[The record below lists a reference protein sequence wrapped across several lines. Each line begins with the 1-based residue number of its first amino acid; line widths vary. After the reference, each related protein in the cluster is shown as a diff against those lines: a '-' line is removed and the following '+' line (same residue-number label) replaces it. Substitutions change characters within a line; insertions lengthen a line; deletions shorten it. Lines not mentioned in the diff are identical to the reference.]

1 MKKLLCI
8 ITLFITT
15 ISAQVLENS
24 VPMNLSF
31 QGVLSSSDG
40 TIYEDGEYELTF
52 RIMFP
57 SLQGVEINIW
67 EETQSVFVA
76 NGLFSTILGS
86 VEELPAIIPG
96 NAELE
101 VQVGEEVLTP
111 RTTFT
116 SVPFSI
122 ASNFAAIS
130 GRAQVADS
138 SNYSIRADSS
148 MFAWQAQHAT
158 HADTAMVAMSAPTA
172 GSAVYATYS
181 DTSGYSYN
189 SEHSVY
195 SDTSMFSGHSAGA
208 MYANYADTSMFAGQ
222 ANHAMHSDTS
232 GYAHNSMIS
241 VYADTAVFVGESV
254 HSIYSDSSFISMNAM
269 SSVYADTAYY
279 VLGYTPTSELGG
291 VALSNDFNDLL
302 NIPDYVLL
310 GDITGITPE
319 QVTIGGGF
327 NLGNLPPFDHPDPII
342 ANISDVNELTLNA
355 SPQQIT
361 SQRSIGIEVTREG
374 AAPAFVTVTIEANNT
389 TA

>member
-1 MKKLLCI
+1 MKKLLFI

-40 TIYEDGEYELTF
+40 TIYEDGEYDLTF

-67 EETQSVFVA
+67 QETQSVFVA
-76 NGLFSTILGS
+76 NGLFSTVLGS
-86 VEELPAIIPG
+86 IEELPAIIPG

-138 SNYSIRADSS
+138 SNYSTRADSS
-148 MFAWQAQHAT
+148 MFSMHSQHAIY
-158 HADTAMVAMSAPTA
+158 ADTAMVAMSAPMA
-172 GSAVYATYS
+172 GSAMYAGYS
-181 DTSGYSYN
+181 DTSGFSYQSTHSTYSDSSMYSGSAGQAIHAN
-189 SEHSVY
+189 YATQSDTSVY
-195 SDTSMFSGHSAGA
+195 SYSSMV
-208 MYANYADTSMFAGQ
+208 
-222 ANHAMHSDTS
+222 
-232 GYAHNSMIS
+232 S
-241 VYADTAVFVGESV
+241 VYADTAVFVGESI
-254 HSIYSDSSFISMNAM
+254 HSIYSDSSLVSMNAM
-269 SSVYADTAYY
+269 SSIYADTAYY
-279 VLGYTPTSELGG
+279 VLGYTPTSELGV

-302 NIPDYVLL
+302 NIPDYVLP
-310 GDITGITPE
+310 GDITGITLDQSAAIE
-319 QVTIGGGF
+319 LNTAKVGITSGQASAIVANTSKVGF
-327 NLGNLPPFDHPDPII
+327 TDDLVAANSAVAANTAKVSITTDQASAII
-342 ANISDVNELTLNA
+342 ANTAKVSGATNINGLSDA
-355 SPQQIT
+355 
-361 SQRSIGIEVTREG
+361 
-374 AAPAFVTVTIEANNT
+374 
-389 TA
+389 